1 MKKIHLIVG
10 LSLLFVSG
18 LSAQNYLEMIDS
30 GQYTVAE
37 IKAEAEVY
45 FSGRDLGKGSG
56 YFPFQR
62 WLHMAEKL
70 KDDQGYLPN
79 TIERIS
85 EIQAYEAYLNETSS
99 GRVNMFDFWEEMG
112 PQYWNATTHWSPG
125 VGRVTGI
132 SVQQDNDQ
140 HIIVGG
146 ETGGVWRTY
155 NGGQTWVPLTDY
167 IANIKVYS
175 VAIDPSDPETYFFG
189 STSGLIFRSQDAG
202 ATWTN
207 VGQIGNSVVN
217 KILIHPTN
225 SLILFASA
233 QNQGIFRSTNGGF
246 AWDEVVPNENRGY
259 DIEFKP
265 GDPQVIYAS
274 GLKFHVSVDGGET
287 FITHQDL
294 PNSEPKM
301 IGISESAPDVV
312 YVIEADGGSFGG
324 LYKSDN
330 AAFTFTELDHTG
342 RNYFGYDTAGFDP
355 GGQAPRDMDI
365 TVNPSDVNEVHIAG
379 VLTWRS
385 LDGGVN
391 FEISSDWVPGNAASA
406 GIGYCHADVDILE
419 FVGTT
424 LYVGSDGGIFKAPNT
439 TEITADYYTDLSTG
453 LGIRQFYK
461 IGVSQTPDVVVTGGS
476 QDNGSSFYSAQ
487 TGEWIDWIGADGME
501 GFVDKDNPDLLYGM
515 IQFGGMYRTEN
526 AGTTLLN
533 LPEPGS
539 GSGAWVSPFEQD
551 PTVQNTIYCAFEQV
565 FKSENK
571 GGNWTPI
578 SQDFGGDLSQMK
590 IAASDNQVIYASR
603 GAQLYRTM
611 DGGATDWQT
620 MTPPGGVNSIAIHP
634 ADPMRVAV
642 AVTGSAKVR
651 VSDDGG
657 QTWNSLTLNL
667 PDFSALTVVWDDNGS
682 NGLYLGMDYGVFYID
697 DTFSEWQP
705 FMTNLPN
712 VIVSELE
719 INQANGKIY
728 AGTYGRGLWS
738 STKYGYVVANED
750 FQQVQMSLAP
760 VPAQDYLNLVLETPQ
775 TSSIQIFDL
784 QGKLLFYEPSA
795 FLQAPYRIDL
805 KEFSSGLYVL
815 RLNGPWGQI
824 TKKFSIE

>member
-1 MKKIHLIVG
+1 MKKFNLL
-10 LSLLFVSG
+10 LSLLLLFV
-18 LSAQNYLEMIDS
+18 LEVNAQNYLEMIDS

-37 IKAEAEVY
+37 INAEAEAY
-45 FSGRDLGKGSG
+45 FTHRDLGKGSG
-56 YFPFQR
+56 YFPYQR
-62 WLHMAEKL
+62 WLYMAQRLQDE
-70 KDDQGYLPN
+70 QGYLPN
-79 TIERIS
+79 TAERLA
-85 EIQAYEAYLNETSS
+85 EMQAFDAYLNETASS
-99 GRVNMFDFWEEMG
+99 RANMFDFWEEMG
-112 PQYWNATTHWSPG
+112 PTYWNATTHWSPG

-155 NGGQTWVPLTDY
+155 NGGETWVPLTDY
-167 IANIKVYS
+167 LANIKVYS
-175 VAIDPSDPETYFFG
+175 VAIDPSDPDTYFFG

-207 VGQIGNSVVN
+207 LGQIGNSVVN

-225 SLILFASA
+225 GLILFASA
-233 QNQGIFRSTNGGF
+233 QNQGIYRSTNGGF
-246 AWDEVVPNENRGY
+246 AWDEVVQNESRGY
-259 DIEFKP
+259 DVEFKP

-274 GLKFHVSVDGGET
+274 GLQFHVSTDGGET
-287 FITHQDL
+287 FITHGDM
-294 PNSEPKM
+294 PNSDPKM
-301 IGISESAPDVV
+301 IGVSASAPDVV

-330 AAFTFTELDHTG
+330 AAFSFTQLDHTG

-365 TVNPSDVNEVHIAG
+365 TVNPNDVNEVHIAG

-419 FVGTT
+419 FVGST
-424 LYVGSDGGIFKAPNT
+424 LYVGTDGGIFKAPNT

-476 QDNGSSFYSAQ
+476 QDNGTSYYNAQ
-487 TGEWIDWIGADGME
+487 TDQWIDWIGADGME
-501 GFVDKDNPDLLYGM
+501 GFVDKDNPELLYGM

-526 AGTTLLN
+526 GGTTLLN

-565 FKSENK
+565 FKSLNK

-590 IAASDNQVIYASR
+590 IAPSDNQIMYASR

-620 MTPPGGVNSIAIHP
+620 MTPPGGINSIAIHP
-634 ADPMRVAV
+634 TDPMRVAV
-642 AVTGSAKVR
+642 AVTGTAKVR

-657 QTWNSLTLNL
+657 QTWTSLTLNL
-667 PDFSALTVVWDDNGS
+667 PDFSALAVVWDDNGS
-682 NGLYLGMDYGVFYID
+682 NGLYLGMDYGIYYID
-697 DTFSEWQP
+697 DTFSEWQA

-712 VIVSELE
+712 VIVNELE

-738 STKYGYVVANED
+738 STKYGYVVGTGD
-750 FQQVQMSLAP
+750 FLQTKLSIAP
-760 VPAQDYLNLVLETPQ
+760 VPAQDFLNLDLATPQ
-775 TSSIQIFDL
+775 VMSIQVFDL
-784 QGKLLFYEPSA
+784 QGKLLYY
-795 FLQAPYRIDL
+795 APPVLLDQQLSLDL
-805 KEFSSGLYVL
+805 SDFASGLYVL
-815 RLNGPWGQI
+815 RLSGPSGQI
-824 TKKFSIE
+824 TRKFTIE

>member
-1 MKKIHLIVG
+1 MKKLHRIVV

-18 LSAQNYLEMIDS
+18 LSAQNYIEMIDS

-37 IKAEAEVY
+37 IKAEAERY

-62 WLHMAEKL
+62 WLYMAEKL
-70 KDDQGYLPN
+70 QDDRGYLPN

-85 EIQAYEAYLNETSS
+85 EMQAFEAYLNETSS
-99 GRVNMFDFWEEMG
+99 ERANMFDFWEEMG
-112 PQYWNATTHWSPG
+112 PTYWNATTHWSPG

-146 ETGGVWRTY
+146 ETGGVWRTF
-155 NGGQTWVPLTDY
+155 NGGETWVPLTDY
-167 IANIKVYS
+167 LANIKVYS

-265 GDPQVIYAS
+265 GNPEVIYAS
-274 GLKFHVSVDGGET
+274 GLKFHVSTDGGET

-294 PNSEPKM
+294 PNSEAKM

-342 RNYFGYDTAGFDP
+342 RNYFGYDTAGIDS

-365 TVNPSDVNEVHIAG
+365 TVNPNDVNEVHIAG

-385 LDGGVN
+385 LDGGNN

-406 GIGYCHADVDILE
+406 GLGYCHADVDILE

-476 QDNGSSFYSAQ
+476 QDNGSSFYNAQ

-501 GFVDKDNPDLLYGM
+501 GFVDKDNPSLLYGM

-539 GSGAWVSPFEQD
+539 GSGAWVAPFEQD
-551 PTVQNTIYCAFEQV
+551 PSVQNTIYCAFEQV
-565 FKSENK
+565 FKSLNK

-590 IAASDNQVIYASR
+590 IAPSDNQIIYASR

-634 ADPMRVAV
+634 TDPMRIAV

-651 VSDDGG
+651 VSEDGG

-682 NGLYLGMDYGVFYID
+682 NGLYLGMDYGVYYID

-738 STKYGYVVANED
+738 STKYGFVVANED
-750 FQQVQMSLAP
+750 FEQTQMSLAP
-760 VPAQDYLNLVLETPQ
+760 VPAKDHLNLVLDTPQ

-784 QGKLLFYEPSA
+784 QGKLLYYEPST
-795 FLQAPYRIDL
+795 FLQGAYKIDL

-815 RLNGPWGQI
+815 RLKGAWGQI